1 MDRTTEEKLQHF
13 YDVSMESAREEAQKA
28 LEEYRRALDDM
39 FEEHKKEKEK
49 SAELRLKLETENAK
63 REINKALS
71 AEQLHIKRKLSK
83 KQQELREKIFIDLQA
98 KLEIFRKSSDY
109 PQWLKEKIKE
119 EQNIADSDEIQIYLS
134 KIDENLKESI
144 EAETGISIQLSE
156 EPFMGGMRA
165 VIPAKNILIDQTF
178 LTMFES
184 EKEEFNFDG
193 GLLNE

>member
-1 MDRTTEEKLQHF
+1 MTTEEKLQHF

-49 SAELRLKLETENAK
+49 SVELRLKLETENAK

-109 PQWLKEKIKE
+109 PQWLEEKIKE
-119 EQNIADSDEIQIYLS
+119 AQNIANADEIQIYLS

>member
-1 MDRTTEEKLQHF
+1 MICRQSWKF
-13 YDVSMESAREEAQKA
+13 FV
-28 LEEYRRALDDM
+28 RAV
-39 FEEHKKEKEK
+39 
-49 SAELRLKLETENAK
+49 
-63 REINKALS
+63 I
-71 AEQLHIKRKLSK
+71 
-83 KQQELREKIFIDLQA
+83 
-98 KLEIFRKSSDY
+98 Y
-109 PQWLKEKIKE
+109 PQWLEEKIKE
-119 EQNIADSDEIQIYLS
+119 AQNIADSDEIQIYLS

>member
-1 MDRTTEEKLQHF
+1 MTTEEKLQHF

-83 KQQELREKIFIDLQA
+83 KQQE

-109 PQWLKEKIKE
+109 PKWLEEKIKE
-119 EQNIADSDEIQIYLS
+119 AQNIADSDEIQIYLS

-144 EAETGISIQLSE
+144 EVETGISIQLSE

>member
-1 MDRTTEEKLQHF
+1 MTTEEKLQHF

-109 PQWLKEKIKE
+109 PQWLEEKIKE
-119 EQNIADSDEIQIYLS
+119 AQNIADSDEIQIYLS

-156 EPFMGGMRA
+156 ELFMGGMRA

>member
-1 MDRTTEEKLQHF
+1 MTTEEKLQHF

-109 PQWLKEKIKE
+109 PKWLEEKIKE
-119 EQNIADSDEIQIYLS
+119 AQNIADSDEIQIYLS
-134 KIDENLKESI
+134 KIDKNLKESI

>member
-1 MDRTTEEKLQHF
+1 MTTEEKLQHF

-109 PQWLKEKIKE
+109 PQWLEEKIKE
-119 EQNIADSDEIQIYLS
+119 AQNIANADEIQIYLS

-144 EAETGISIQLSE
+144 EAETGLSIQLSE

-184 EKEEFNFDG
+184 EKEEFNCDG

>member
-1 MDRTTEEKLQHF
+1 MTTEEKLQHF
-13 YDVSMESAREEAQKA
+13 YDVSMESAKEEAQKA
-28 LEEYRRALDDM
+28 LEDYRKTLDEM
-39 FEEHKKEKEK
+39 FEEHKKEKEE
-49 SAELRLKLETENAK
+49 SAKLRLKLETENAK

-83 KQQELREKIFIDLQA
+83 KQQELRERIFLDLQA

-109 PQWLKEKIKE
+109 PQWLETKIKE
-119 EQNIADSDEIQIYLS
+119 AQKVADTDEIQIYLA
-134 KIDENLKESI
+134 KIDEDLKEKI
-144 EAETGISIQLSE
+144 EAETGLSIELSE
-156 EPFMGGMRA
+156 ESFMGGMRA

>member
-1 MDRTTEEKLQHF
+1 MTTEEKLQHF

-39 FEEHKKEKEK
+39 FEEQKKEKEK
-49 SAELRLKLETENAK
+49 SADLRLKLETENAK

-109 PQWLKEKIKE
+109 PQWLEEKIKE
-119 EQNIADSDEIQIYLS
+119 AQNIANADEIQIYLS

-144 EAETGISIQLSE
+144 EAETGLSIQLSE

>member
-1 MDRTTEEKLQHF
+1 MTTEEKLQHF

-28 LEEYRRALDDM
+28 LEEYIRALDDM

-109 PQWLKEKIKE
+109 PQWLEEKIKE
-119 EQNIADSDEIQIYLS
+119 AQNIADSDEIQIYLS

>member
-1 MDRTTEEKLQHF
+1 MTTEEKLQHF

-49 SAELRLKLETENAK
+49 SVELRLKLETENAK

-109 PQWLKEKIKE
+109 PQWLEEKIKE
-119 EQNIADSDEIQIYLS
+119 AQNIADSDEIQIYLS

>member
-1 MDRTTEEKLQHF
+1 MTTEEKLQHF
-13 YDVSMESAREEAQKA
+13 YDVSMESAKEEAQKA
-28 LEEYRRALDDM
+28 LEEYRKALDDM
-39 FEEHKKEKEK
+39 FEEHKEEKEK
-49 SAELRLKLETENAK
+49 SAEQRLKLETENAK

-83 KQQELREKIFIDLQA
+83 KQQELREKLFVDLQA
-98 KLEIFRKSSDY
+98 KLEIFRMSSDY
-109 PQWLKEKIKE
+109 PQWLEKKIKE
-119 EQNIADSDEIQIYLS
+119 AQDVAGADEVQIYLA
-134 KIDENLKESI
+134 KIDEGLKESI
-144 EAETGISIQLSE
+144 EAGTGLSIQISE

>member
-1 MDRTTEEKLQHF
+1 MTTEEKLQHF

-109 PQWLKEKIKE
+109 PKEKIKE
-119 EQNIADSDEIQIYLS
+119 AQNIADSDEIQIYLS

>member
-1 MDRTTEEKLQHF
+1 MTTEEKLQHF

-39 FEEHKKEKEK
+39 FEEHKKEKEI
-49 SAELRLKLETENAK
+49 SAELRLKLVTENAK

-109 PQWLKEKIKE
+109 PKWLEEKIKE
-119 EQNIADSDEIQIYLS
+119 AQNIADSDEIQIYLS

>member
-1 MDRTTEEKLQHF
+1 MTTEEKLQHF

-109 PQWLKEKIKE
+109 PKWLEEKIKE
-119 EQNIADSDEIQIYLS
+119 AQNIADRDYTKIKCELA

>member
-1 MDRTTEEKLQHF
+1 MTTEEKLQHF
-13 YDVSMESAREEAQKA
+13 YDVSMESAKEEAQKA
-28 LEEYRRALDDM
+28 LEEYRKTLDDM

-49 SAELRLKLETENAK
+49 NAKLRLKLETENAK

-109 PQWLKEKIKE
+109 PQWLEEKIKGA
-119 EQNIADSDEIQIYLS
+119 QNIAGTDEIQIYLA
-134 KIDENLKESI
+134 KVDEELKEKI
-144 EAETGISIQLSE
+144 EAETGLSIQLSE

>member
-1 MDRTTEEKLQHF
+1 MTTEEKLQHF

-109 PQWLKEKIKE
+109 PQWLEEKIKE
-119 EQNIADSDEIQIYLS
+119 AQNIADSDEIQINLS

>member
-1 MDRTTEEKLQHF
+1 MTTEEKLQHF
-13 YDVSMESAREEAQKA
+13 YDVSMESAREEARKA
-28 LEEYRRALDDM
+28 LEEYKQTLDKM
-39 FEEHKKEKEK
+39 FEEHKEEKEK

-98 KLEIFRKSSDY
+98 KLEIFRVSSDY
-109 PQWLKEKIKE
+109 PQWLEKKIKE
-119 EQNIADSDEIQIYLS
+119 AQDVAGADEIQIYLA
-134 KIDENLKESI
+134 KADEELKEKI
-144 EAETGISIQLSE
+144 EAETGLSIQISE

>member
-1 MDRTTEEKLQHF
+1 MTTEEKLQHF

-28 LEEYRRALDDM
+28 LEEYRSALDDM

-49 SAELRLKLETENAK
+49 SVELRLKLETENAK

-109 PQWLKEKIKE
+109 PQWLEEKIKE
-119 EQNIADSDEIQIYLS
+119 AQNIADSDEIQIYLS

>member
-1 MDRTTEEKLQHF
+1 MTTEEKLQHF

-28 LEEYRRALDDM
+28 LEEYIRALDDM

-109 PQWLKEKIKE
+109 PKWLEEKIKE
-119 EQNIADSDEIQIYLS
+119 AQNIADSDEIQIYLS

>member
-1 MDRTTEEKLQHF
+1 MTTEEKLQHF

-49 SAELRLKLETENAK
+49 SVELRLKLETENAK

-109 PQWLKEKIKE
+109 PQWLEEKIKE
-119 EQNIADSDEIQIYLS
+119 AQNIANADEIQIYLS

-144 EAETGISIQLSE
+144 EAETGLSIQLSE

>member
-1 MDRTTEEKLQHF
+1 MTTEEKLQHF

-49 SAELRLKLETENAK
+49 SVELRLKLETENAK

-109 PQWLKEKIKE
+109 PQWLEKKIKE
-119 EQNIADSDEIQIYLS
+119 AQNIADSDEIQIYLS

>member
-1 MDRTTEEKLQHF
+1 MTTEEKLQHF

-109 PQWLKEKIKE
+109 PKWLEEKIKE
-119 EQNIADSDEIQIYLS
+119 AQNIADSDEIQIYLS

-156 EPFMGGMRA
+156 EPFKGGMRA
-165 VIPAKNILIDQTF
+165 VIPATNILIDQTF

>member
-1 MDRTTEEKLQHF
+1 MTTEEKLQHF

-109 PQWLKEKIKE
+109 PKWLEEKIKE
-119 EQNIADSDEIQIYLS
+119 AQNIADSDEIQIYLS

-178 LTMFES
+178 LTMIES

>member
-1 MDRTTEEKLQHF
+1 MTTEEKLQHF

-63 REINKALS
+63 RDNKKALS

-119 EQNIADSDEIQIYLS
+119 AQNIADSDAIQNYLS

>member
-1 MDRTTEEKLQHF
+1 MTTEEKLQHF

-109 PQWLKEKIKE
+109 PQWLEEKIKE
-119 EQNIADSDEIQIYLS
+119 AQNNADSDEIQIYLS

>member
-1 MDRTTEEKLQHF
+1 MTTEEKLQHF

-109 PQWLKEKIKE
+109 PQWLEEKIKE
-119 EQNIADSDEIQIYLS
+119 AQNIAASDEIQIYLS

>member
-1 MDRTTEEKLQHF
+1 MQIQMRFRFIYINNE
-13 YDVSMESAREEAQKA
+13 
-28 LEEYRRALDDM
+28 DD
-39 FEEHKKEKEK
+39 
-49 SAELRLKLETENAK
+49 N
-63 REINKALS
+63 IN
-71 AEQLHIKRKLSK
+71 I
-83 KQQELREKIFIDLQA
+83 
-98 KLEIFRKSSDY
+98 
-109 PQWLKEKIKE
+109 
-119 EQNIADSDEIQIYLS
+119 
-134 KIDENLKESI
+134 ENLKESI

>member
-1 MDRTTEEKLQHF
+1 MTTEEKLQHF

-119 EQNIADSDEIQIYLS
+119 AQNIADSDEIQIYLS

-144 EAETGISIQLSE
+144 EAETVISIQLSE

>member
-1 MDRTTEEKLQHF
+1 MTTEEKLQHF

-109 PQWLKEKIKE
+109 PKWLEEKIKE
-119 EQNIADSDEIQIYLS
+119 AQNIADSDEIQIYLS

-144 EAETGISIQLSE
+144 EAETGIFIQLSE

>member
-1 MDRTTEEKLQHF
+1 MTTEEKLQHF

-119 EQNIADSDEIQIYLS
+119 AQNIADSDEIQIYLS

-144 EAETGISIQLSE
+144 EAETGISIQLLE